1 MRNVDKNLNTAKEQL
16 ERGMPD
22 AAALDAH
29 AAYGPGANL
38 KDSNQHLPRARS

>member
-1 MRNVDKNLNTAKEQL
+1 MRQKEQL

-29 AAYGPGANL
+29 AAYGLGANFE
-38 KDSNQHLPRARS
+38 DPNQHLPRARS

>member
-1 MRNVDKNLNTAKEQL
+1 MRQKEQL

-29 AAYGPGANL
+29 AVYGLGANF